1 MDYTTAA
8 LLFPAIPLLLLVM
21 GNRFTVCSDWI
32 RKLYDILSG
41 DTINKEQ
48 RENILFQINRFNM
61 RVKLL
66 RNAQLFLCV
75 GLFFNLITVFALY
88 AAIPLL
94 AKYLFGLALLAAI
107 AAITLYMRDVFIS
120 AKTLDIL
127 LGRLRDNP

>member
-1 MDYTTAA
+1 
-8 LLFPAIPLLLLVM
+8 
-21 GNRFTVCSDWI
+21 
-32 RKLYDILSG
+32 
-41 DTINKEQ
+41 
-48 RENILFQINRFNM
+48 
-61 RVKLL
+61 
-66 RNAQLFLCV
+66 
-75 GLFFNLITVFALY
+75 VFALY